1 MQEVKIEIINKDGIH
16 SRSANII
23 AESTNKHSLCD
34 IKITKK
40 NNRKADAKSAIETII
55 LGIIYKEKAKIIVI
69 EKKEKLV
76 IKNLSNLLK
85 CNF

>member
-1 MQEVKIEIINKDGIH
+1 MQEVKIEIINKDEIH

-23 AESTNKHSLCD
+23 AEFINKHSLCY

-40 NNRKADAKSAIETII
+40 NSRKADAKSAIEIII
-55 LGIIYKEKAKIIVI
+55 LGTIYKEKVKIIVI

-76 IKNLSNLLK
+76 IKNLLNLLK

>member
-1 MQEVKIEIINKDGIH
+1 MQEVKIEIINKDEIH

-23 AESTNKHSLCD
+23 AEFINKHSLCY
-34 IKITKK
+34 IKTTKK
-40 NNRKADAKSAIETII
+40 NSRKADAKSAIEIII
-55 LGIIYKEKAKIIVI
+55 LGTIYKEKAKIIVI

-76 IKNLSNLLK
+76 IKNLLNLLK